1 MSFLHPYFLYGLAAL
16 AIPIIIHLFDFRRTK
31 KVYFSNTQLLYQVKE
46 SSQSFYNLKHLLI
59 LLSRILFIIF
69 LVLAFA
75 QPYLTPRGN
84 EGLVSNKVG
93 IFLDNSLSMSNAF
106 GQDESGL
113 DLAKSVAI
121 EMIDLY
127 PASTDFIVQTSFDE
141 KSAYLYMNKQEAK
154 KYISE
159 LGFAVKYRPLDII
172 LENFNQTYEELAP
185 SEILVISDFQKE
197 TLMKVEN
204 LKDTTTHLIAIPVVF
219 ETYRNLLVDTTYIS
233 NPFELDKSKT
243 ILVVRVKN
251 ISDEEI
257 SDIPI
262 KIFMDDRQL
271 SVTSAT
277 VPANQH
283 IDIDFNIGHDLQN
296 QQQGKIVI
304 EDYPVSFDNELFFT
318 HASIEKVN
326 VGQILGNNSS
336 NYLSAIYGN
345 KLLFNQS
352 SMPASNIDYQQLE
365 EADLIIINQVAE
377 LEQGLALRIIEFHKQ
392 GASVLIIPAVNQS
405 LSSYQTL
412 IPTLRRTN
420 LTESEVALQSPDFTR
435 PFFVNILEKKQ
446 DNLAM
451 PSAKAVW
458 NWGGDRNALLKF
470 VDGRPFLSVISP
482 SLFVV
487 ASPLVDTHSGFQT
500 NAMFVPVMYRI
511 AANSRQ
517 NIPPMFHR
525 LSEQEIDLS
534 ISDIQPNEI
543 LKLVNGK
550 VEFIPNQKINGNKVV
565 IVLPGVAAG
574 TAMTPGHY
582 LVTSSVT
589 PFFSIA
595 LNLDT
600 NESDIN
606 PLSESELMEALSGLN
621 YTIVAGADQNEI
633 LNKIT
638 NEFKG
643 IELWR
648 YFLGLALLFLLV
660 EALLI
665 RLL

>member
-1 MSFLHPYFLYGLAAL
+1 MSFLHPYFLYGLAAV
-16 AIPIIIHLFDFRRTK
+16 AIPIVIHLFDFRRTK

-69 LVLAFA
+69 LILAFA
-75 QPYLTPRGN
+75 QPYLTPAGN

-93 IFLDNSLSMSNAF
+93 IFIDNSLSMSNTI

-121 EMIDLY
+121 EMIEMY
-127 PASTDFIVQTSFDE
+127 PASTDFIVQTNFDE
-141 KSAYLYMNKQEAK
+141 RSTYLYMNEQEAK

-159 LGFAVKYRPLDII
+159 IGFAAKFRPLDVI
-172 LENFNQTYEELAP
+172 LENFKHTHEELAP
-185 SEILVISDFQKE
+185 IELLVISDFQKE
-197 TLMKVEN
+197 TLMRVKR
-204 LKDTTTHLIAIPVVF
+204 LKDTTTHIIAIPVLF
-219 ETYRNLLVDTTYIS
+219 ETYRNLVVDTAYIS
-233 NPFELDKSKT
+233 NPFELNKSKT
-243 ILVVRVKN
+243 NLVVRIGNV
-251 ISDEEI
+251 SDEEI

-283 IDIDFNIGHDLQN
+283 IDINFNIGHDLLK
-296 QQQGKIVI
+296 QQQGKITI

-318 HASIEKVN
+318 LASTEKVN
-326 VGQILGNNSS
+326 VAQILGNSSS

-345 KLLFNQS
+345 DLLFRQK

-365 EADLIIINQVAE
+365 EADLIIINQVAD

-392 GASVLIIPAVNQS
+392 GASVLIIPAENQS

-412 IPTLRRTN
+412 IPTLIRTN
-420 LTESEVALQSPDFTR
+420 LTENEVSLQSPDFTR

-446 DNLAM
+446 NNLTM

-470 VDGRPFLSVISP
+470 IDGRPYLSELSP
-482 SLFVV
+482 NLFVV
-487 ASPLVDTHSGFQT
+487 ASPLIDSYSGFQT

-543 LKLVNGK
+543 LKLVSGT
-550 VEFIPNQKINGNKVV
+550 VEFIPDQKIKGKNVV
-565 IVLPGVAAG
+565 IVLPGMASG
-574 TAMTPGHY
+574 TAMSPGHY

-589 PFFSIA
+589 PYISIA

-600 NESDIN
+600 DESDIN
-606 PLSESELMEALSGLN
+606 PLNESELREALSGLN

-633 LNKIT
+633 LNKIN